1 MRLIIHR
8 GAQQVGGS
16 CVELGFENSSILIDV
31 GLPLDHKFDDDI
43 DSNLPQPL
51 FHQLKHGSRKVDGVL
66 LSHAHLDHYGLAGV
80 LPLEIP
86 VYCGEASAELI
97 AITAKV
103 SSDKTLFFEPK
114 TFEAWKT
121 FQIGA
126 FSVTPYL
133 MDHSAFDAY
142 GFLVSA
148 GGKNV
153 FYTGDFRGHGRKA
166 KLLDRLVRNPPEVD
180 VLLMEGTLV
189 GQRSAEPT
197 MSESELEEKIVKVI
211 RENPGIALFSGSS
224 QNIDRMVTLFRAT
237 KRAGRRLI
245 IDFYTA
251 EILLRLKKFAKL
263 PQASWPQIRVCYPQ
277 LLARRFEEA
286 GLDEILVRHR
296 ENGIKWS
303 RIKEVEDRVVMLVRP
318 GFLYDL
324 KRFIDLDG
332 AVWIYSM
339 WRGYFEQSKPLRNLK
354 RYLEDKGVGFEYL
367 HTSGHA
373 KLADMTRLV
382 KALDPEI
389 VIPIHSFHPEKY
401 KDHFPKV
408 RLVDDGEAVELG

>member
-1 MRLIIHR
+1 
-8 GAQQVGGS
+8 
-16 CVELGFENSSILIDV
+16 VELGFDNSTVLIDV

-43 DSNLPQPL
+43 DSSLPQPV
-51 FHQLKHGSRKVDGVL
+51 FRQLKHGKKKVDGVL
-66 LSHAHLDHYGLAGV
+66 LSHAHLDHYGLAGI
-80 LPLEIP
+80 LPFEIP

-97 AITAKV
+97 SITAKV
-103 SSDKTLFFEPK
+103 NSGKKLFFEPK
-114 TFEAWKT
+114 AFKAWKT
-121 FQIGA
+121 FRIGA

-166 KLLDRLVRNPPEVD
+166 KLLDRLVQNPPEVD

-189 GQRSAEPT
+189 GQRSAEST
-197 MSESELEEKIVKVI
+197 VTEAQLEQEFAKII
-211 RENPGIALFSGSS
+211 EETRGIVLITTSS
-224 QNIDRMVTLFRAT
+224 QNIDRLVTIFKAT
-237 KRAGRRLI
+237 KRTGRRLI

-251 EILLRLKKFAKL
+251 EVLGRLEKYAQL
-263 PQASWPQIRVCYPQ
+263 PQASWPRIRVCYPQ

-296 ENGIKWS
+296 ENGIRWS
-303 RIKEVEDRVVMLVRP
+303 RIKEVADSVVMLVRP

-324 KRFIDLDG
+324 KRFINLDG

-354 RYLEDKGVGFEYL
+354 GYLEDKGIRFQYL

-373 KLADMTRLV
+373 KLSDMTRLV
-382 KALDPEI
+382 EALNPEM
-389 VIPIHSFHPEKY
+389 VVPIHSFHPEKY

-408 RLVDDGEAVELG
+408 RLVNDGETVELG